1 MTKQTP
7 SPSLLLWAACY
18 LLWTILFAVGFWL
31 IFQTRLALMALGEL
45 TPANY
50 WILSAADRY
59 AVLLLGAAWLVLALA
74 GEAYLRD
81 GVHKGIFWSRA
92 GRASA
97 WLLGFAA
104 LTTLAQLLLN

>member
-18 LLWTILFAVGFWL
+18 ALWTLLFAVGFWL
-31 IFQTRLALMALGEL
+31 IFQTRLVLMALAGL
-45 TPANY
+45 TPANH
-50 WILSAADRY
+50 WVLSAVDRY

-92 GRASA
+92 GRATF
-97 WLLGFAA
+97 WLVGFAG
-104 LTTLAQLLLN
+104 LTTLVQLLLG